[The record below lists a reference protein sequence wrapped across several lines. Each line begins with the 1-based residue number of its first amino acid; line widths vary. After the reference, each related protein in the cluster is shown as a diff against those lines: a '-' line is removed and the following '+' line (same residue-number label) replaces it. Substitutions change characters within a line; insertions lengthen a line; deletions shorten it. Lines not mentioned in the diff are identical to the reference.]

1 MAQDLLI
8 LETIKRETNR
18 PVNEGGKMNSLL
30 GKNPDPSRQSTAL
43 AVLHQPLIGGDE
55 SPTLRKPHLL
65 ALDRLRSIAVRPS
78 DPPDFDAASREILE
92 VLQSSIRFDAAWLLK
107 FDPRSLNLLGIHLDR
122 FSQKAFSGYLDFFY
136 TRPPFPRIREIRN
149 QGHLAVRGSS
159 LVGGLAWEKSPFFKE
174 LIEPLGLR
182 FFLIGACV
190 DEKGGYTGL
199 MTLWRDHNRYDFS
212 RGDVFFLQKASVHCA
227 RLLNRIDRVGADA
240 GRHEV
245 SSLMK
250 RRAYPGVAV
259 LGGADKI
266 LYMNREAK
274 TLLGVFHSGKKH
286 LSSTGEEDFLDKV
299 RRLRK
304 RVLNPSAED
313 GGKNSQVEIFKFRGT
328 TFSLRGIALQ
338 GAGENKEL
346 AMILIETVQDA
357 SEPSPMLH
365 RLPDLTA
372 REGAVARLVG
382 RGLTN
387 KEIASEL
394 GIGVHTVKDHIKRIM
409 DKLQTTTRAGV
420 AAKIMIG

>member
-1 MAQDLLI
+1 
-8 LETIKRETNR
+8 
-18 PVNEGGKMNSLL
+18 MNPLL
-30 GKNPDPSRQSTAL
+30 GKDTDRPRQSSAL
-43 AVLHQPLIGGDE
+43 SVLRHPFIGGDE
-55 SPTLRKPHLL
+55 PPTLRKPHLL
-65 ALDRLRSIAVRPS
+65 ALDRLRSMAARPS

-92 VLQSSIRFDAAWLLK
+92 VLQSSICFDAAWLLK
-107 FDPRSLNLLGIHLDR
+107 FDPESLNLLGIHLDR
-122 FSQKAFSGYLDFFY
+122 FSQKAFSGYLDSFY

-149 QGHLAVRGSS
+149 QGYLAVRGSN
-159 LVGGLAWEKSPFFKE
+159 LAGGLAWENSLFFKE

-190 DEKGGYTGL
+190 DEKGRYTGL
-199 MTLWRDHNRYDFS
+199 MTLWRGRNRHDFS
-212 RGDVFFLQKASVHCA
+212 RCDIYFLKKASLHCA
-227 RLLNRIDRVGADA
+227 RLINRTDRIGVDA
-240 GRHEV
+240 ERPEI

-259 LGGADKI
+259 IGSAGKI

-274 TLLGVFHSGKKH
+274 TLLGVFHSGKRH
-286 LSSTGEEDFLDKV
+286 LSPTGEEDFLEKV

-304 RVLNPSAED
+304 GILDPSVED
-313 GGKNSQVEIFKFRGT
+313 GGKHSQVEIFKFRGT

-338 GAGENKEL
+338 GTGENKEL

-357 SEPSPMLH
+357 CEPAPMLLK
-365 RLPDLTA
+365 LPDLTA

-387 KEIASEL
+387 KEIACEL

-420 AAKIMIG
+420 AAKIMSGQPSA